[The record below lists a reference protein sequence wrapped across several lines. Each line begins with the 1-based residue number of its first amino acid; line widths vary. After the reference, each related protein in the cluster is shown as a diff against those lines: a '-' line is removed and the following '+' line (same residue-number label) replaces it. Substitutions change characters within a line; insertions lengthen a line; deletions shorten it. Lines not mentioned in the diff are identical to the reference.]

1 MENSHTFIVNNG
13 GLRDGS
19 IVLVK
24 KIPPNTPI
32 SPTPGVILMTDNEE
46 YSGICIIDT
55 KPFKFTINV
64 VDIDEYVEDMK
75 YI

>member
-13 GLRDGS
+13 GLQDGS

-32 SPTPGVILMTDNEE
+32 SPTPGVILMKDNEE
-46 YSGICIIDT
+46 
-55 KPFKFTINV
+55 
-64 VDIDEYVEDMK
+64 
-75 YI
+75 